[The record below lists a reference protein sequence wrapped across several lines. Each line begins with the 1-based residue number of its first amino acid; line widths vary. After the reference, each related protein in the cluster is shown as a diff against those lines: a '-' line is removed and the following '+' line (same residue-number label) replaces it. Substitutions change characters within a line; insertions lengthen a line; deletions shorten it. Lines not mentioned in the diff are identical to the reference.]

1 VRLSAFPNS
10 SLLASVKVSFRS
22 VDTASSQP
30 GDLILPRT
38 PAEPSTAIPSPSGL
52 QPNLLQDLWLAANGE
67 SCGITCDE
75 FSNALTSV
83 GEKHN
88 YGQAAG
94 AEADVAQRVTFLRS
108 LHLPELALAH
118 SCALGREAGWQRFLS
133 IYRDSLTQAAIAIA
147 GSATLGHELADSLY
161 AELYGLRELDGQRR
175 SPLAS
180 YSGRGSLLGW
190 LRTTLAQ
197 RHIDHHRR
205 TRREEP
211 LDDVEP
217 SAPGLSSSPEPTE
230 LARLTDAVSLS
241 LQALAPEDRYM
252 LSAYFLDRQ
261 SLLEISRVL
270 HIHEATVS
278 RRLKRLVADL
288 HERLLQNLQT
298 GGLSKRAAQEAL
310 GTDPRDIEL
319 NLRAVL
325 QTSQTPTFSGMAASA
340 TGTASDKI

>member
-1 VRLSAFPNS
+1 
-10 SLLASVKVSFRS
+10 
-22 VDTASSQP
+22 VDTASPQP
-30 GDLILPRT
+30 GDLVLPRT
-38 PAEPSTAIPSPSGL
+38 PSEPSTAIPSPSGL
-52 QPNLLQDLWLAANGE
+52 QENPLQDLWLAADGAA
-67 SCGITCDE
+67 CGITCDE
-75 FSNALTSV
+75 FSIVLTSV
-83 GEKHN
+83 GEKLN
-88 YGQAAG
+88 YGLAAG
-94 AEADVAQRVTFLRS
+94 MQPDAVQRVTFLRS
-108 LHLPELALAH
+108 LRLSELALAH
-118 SCALGREAGWQRFLS
+118 ACALGREMAWQRFLS
-133 IYRDSLTQAAIAIA
+133 LYRDSLTQAAIAIA

-161 AELYGLRELDGQRR
+161 AELYGLRERDGQRR
-175 SPLAS
+175 CPLAS

-217 SAPGLSSSPEPTE
+217 SAPGLSSSPEPAE
-230 LARLTDAVSLS
+230 LARLTDAVSRS
-241 LQALAPEDRYM
+241 LQGLASEDRYM

-278 RRLKRLVADL
+278 RRIKRLVADL
-288 HERLLQNLQT
+288 RERLLQNLEA

-325 QTSQTPTFSGMAASA
+325 QTSQTPTFSGMAASV
-340 TGTASDKI
+340 TGAASDKI